1 MEQLTTQTLVL
12 IAAAAAVGFI
22 LGAIILSAIHKAK
35 ERSRENKVK
44 DEARRLIDKAKREA
58 HQIKRE
64 SDLEL
69 KDKEHKMRL
78 DFENST
84 KDTRRELKKEEE
96 RIEQKKAACDKRAD
110 QIEQKEQALENDRA
124 KLVFERKQID
134 LSKEKVE
141 KLIQEEE
148 AALQR
153 VAGLSRE
160 EAIKSLREKLER
172 EVEYDA
178 ANLIR
183 RRQQEAEEQ
192 AHSVACDI
200 IARAIQR
207 CASEYVAENTVASVS
222 LPSDDLKGRING
234 REGRN
239 IRALEQETGVEIL
252 IDDTPNAVVISGF
265 DPVRREI
272 AKRTLERLIADG
284 RIHPARIEEVLN
296 AVRSEIDQEIEE
308 AGQKACLDLGI
319 SGLHP
324 ELVKLVGRLK
334 FRTSYGQNL
343 LAHSIEVSKIM
354 GALSTEM
361 REDPT
366 LAKRAG
372 LLHDIGKAVDHEV
385 EGPHASIGAELA
397 RHYQECDKVVNA
409 IAAHHNETEAKSRMA
424 VLCSA
429 ADAISA
435 ARPGA
440 RSEAYDTYLRRIE
453 QLEKIAGE
461 IEGVQNAF
469 AVQAGRELRVIV
481 DAESIDDNK
490 MLVIARDIAKRVSDE
505 VQFPGQIKV
514 CVVRET
520 RVVEY
525 AK

>member
-222 LPSDDLKGRING
+222 LPSDDLKGRIIG

-397 RHYQECDKVVNA
+397 RHYQECDTVVHA

>member
-222 LPSDDLKGRING
+222 LPSDDLKGRIIG

-520 RVVEY
+520 RVVEH

>member
-222 LPSDDLKGRING
+222 LPSDDLKGRIIG

-239 IRALEQETGVEIL
+239 IRALAQETGVEIL

>member
-222 LPSDDLKGRING
+222 LPSDDLKGRIIG

-296 AVRSEIDQEIEE
+296 TVRSEIDQEIEE

>member
-1 MEQLTTQTLVL
+1 MKLVPDANHIRL
-12 IAAAAAVGFI
+12 GIIGMTEGNGHPYSWSAMFNKFDRAAMPRECPFPVI
-22 LGAIILSAIHKAK
+22 PVYLAK
-35 ERSRENKVK
+35 ENY
-44 DEARRLIDKAKREA
+44 DMMGIPGA
-58 HQIKRE
+58 HM
-64 SDLEL
+64 DYV
-69 KDKEHKMRL
+69 
-78 DFENST
+78 
-84 KDTRRELKKEEE
+84 
-96 RIEQKKAACDKRAD
+96 ACDKRAD
-110 QIEQKEQALENDRA
+110 QIEQKEQALESDRE
-124 KLVFERKQID
+124 KLAGERKQ
-134 LSKEKVE
+134 LEVSKEKIE

-160 EAIKSLREKLER
+160 EAVKSLREKLER

-222 LPSDDLKGRING
+222 LPSDDLKGRIIG

-296 AVRSEIDQEIEE
+296 TVRNEIDQEIEE

-481 DAESIDDNK
+481 DADSIDDNK

>member
-1 MEQLTTQTLVL
+1 MQLTSTTIVL
-12 IAAAAAVGFI
+12 IAAAAVVGFI
-22 LGAIILSAIHKAK
+22 LGAIILSAINSAK
-35 ERSRENKVK
+35 QRKRENKVK
-44 DEARRLIDKAKREA
+44 DEARRLIEKAKREA

-64 SDLEL
+64 SELEI
-69 KDKEHKMRL
+69 KDKEHKMRV

-84 KDTRRELKKEEE
+84 KETRRELKKEEE
-96 RIEQKKAACDKRAD
+96 RIEQKKAGCDKRAD
-110 QIEQKEQALENDRA
+110 QLEQKEQTLEADRA
-124 KLVFERKQID
+124 KLSAERKQIENE
-134 LSKEKVE
+134 KEKVK
-141 KLIQEEE
+141 KLIEEE
-148 AALQR
+148 ETALQR
-153 VAGLSRE
+153 VAGLSKE
-160 EAIKSLREKLER
+160 EAVKSLREKLEH

-183 RRQQEAEEQ
+183 RRQQEAEEE
-192 AHSVACDI
+192 AHKVACDI

-207 CASEYVAENTVASVS
+207 CASEYVAENTVSSVS
-222 LPSDDLKGRING
+222 LPSDDLKGRIIG

-272 AKRTLERLIADG
+272 ARRTLERLFADG

-296 AVRSEIDQEIEE
+296 SVRSEIDKEIEE

-385 EGPHASIGAELA
+385 EGPHAAIGAELA

-461 IEGVQNAF
+461 MEGVQNAF

>member
-222 LPSDDLKGRING
+222 LPSDDLKGRIIG

>member
-1 MEQLTTQTLVL
+1 
-12 IAAAAAVGFI
+12 
-22 LGAIILSAIHKAK
+22 
-35 ERSRENKVK
+35 
-44 DEARRLIDKAKREA
+44 
-58 HQIKRE
+58 
-64 SDLEL
+64 LE
-69 KDKEHKMRL
+69 
-78 DFENST
+78 
-84 KDTRRELKKEEE
+84 
-96 RIEQKKAACDKRAD
+96 
-110 QIEQKEQALENDRA
+110 
-124 KLVFERKQID
+124 
-134 LSKEKVE
+134 
-141 KLIQEEE
+141 
-148 AALQR
+148 
-153 VAGLSRE
+153 
-160 EAIKSLREKLER
+160 
-172 EVEYDA
+172 
-178 ANLIR
+178 
-183 RRQQEAEEQ
+183 
-192 AHSVACDI
+192 
-200 IARAIQR
+200 
-207 CASEYVAENTVASVS
+207 
-222 LPSDDLKGRING
+222 
-234 REGRN
+234 
-239 IRALEQETGVEIL
+239 
-252 IDDTPNAVVISGF
+252 
-265 DPVRREI
+265 
-272 AKRTLERLIADG
+272 
-284 RIHPARIEEVLN
+284 
-296 AVRSEIDQEIEE
+296 
-308 AGQKACLDLGI
+308 LGI

-385 EGPHASIGAELA
+385 EGPHAAIGAELA

>member
-1 MEQLTTQTLVL
+1 MQLTSTTIVL
-12 IAAAAAVGFI
+12 IAAAAVVGFI
-22 LGAIILSAIHKAK
+22 LGALILSAIHSAKA
-35 ERSRENKVK
+35 RSRENKVK

-64 SDLEL
+64 SDLEI
-69 KDKEHKMRL
+69 KDKEHKMRV

-84 KDTRRELKKEEE
+84 KETRRELKKEEE
-96 RIEQKKAACDKRAD
+96 RIEQKKASCDKRAD
-110 QIEQKEQALENDRA
+110 QLEQKEQTLEADRA
-124 KLVFERKQID
+124 KLQAERKQIE

-141 KLIQEEE
+141 KLIAEEE
-148 AALQR
+148 VALQR
-153 VAGLSRE
+153 VAGLSKE
-160 EAIKSLREKLER
+160 EAVKSLREKLER

-183 RRQQEAEEQ
+183 RRQQEAEEE
-192 AHSVACDI
+192 AHKVACDI

-207 CASEYVAENTVASVS
+207 CASEYVAENTVSSVS
-222 LPSDDLKGRING
+222 LPSDDLKGRIIG

-272 AKRTLERLIADG
+272 ARRTLERLIADG

-296 AVRSEIDQEIEE
+296 SVRSEIDKEIEE

-385 EGPHASIGAELA
+385 EGPHAAIGAELA

>member
-1 MEQLTTQTLVL
+1 ME
-12 IAAAAAVGFI
+12 A
-22 LGAIILSAIHKAK
+22 
-35 ERSRENKVK
+35 ERDKV
-44 DEARRLIDKAKREA
+44 
-58 HQIKRE
+58 Q
-64 SDLEL
+64 
-69 KDKEHKMRL
+69 
-78 DFENST
+78 
-84 KDTRRELKKEEE
+84 
-96 RIEQKKAACDKRAD
+96 
-110 QIEQKEQALENDRA
+110 
-124 KLVFERKQID
+124 
-134 LSKEKVE
+134 

-148 AALQR
+148 TALQR

-160 EAIKSLREKLER
+160 EAVKSLREKLER

-183 RRQQEAEEQ
+183 RRQQEAEEE
-192 AHSVACDI
+192 AHKVACDI

-207 CASEYVAENTVASVS
+207 CASEYVAENTVSSVS
-222 LPSDDLKGRING
+222 LPSDDLKGRIIG

-272 AKRTLERLIADG
+272 ARRTLERLIADG

-296 AVRSEIDQEIEE
+296 SVRSEIDKEIEE
-308 AGQKACLDLGI
+308 AGQKACLELGI

-385 EGPHASIGAELA
+385 EGPHAAIGAELA